1 MEYICI
7 IRTSSEEFDFRTIR
21 ISWEI
26 YKKLKN
32 EEFFNMGLFI
42 FDIRTLNFSIL
53 QKNTFAAQALDR
65 QVQGKKIPIFVY
77 VRYQSEDTL
86 LH

>member
-1 MEYICI
+1 MYECICI
-7 IRTSSEEFDFRTIR
+7 FRTSSEKFDCRTIK

-26 YKKLKN
+26 YKKLKT
-32 EEFFNMGLFI
+32 EEFLHMGLFI

-53 QKNTFAAQALDR
+53 QKTTFAAQALDS

-77 VRYQSEDTL
+77 VRYQSEDT
-86 LH
+86 